1 MCNILTSKYGVHLN
15 CGRQMRETSEIAD
28 PTNN

>member
-1 MCNILTSKYGVHLN
+1 MCNILTLKYGVHLN
-15 CGRQMRETSEIAD
+15 CGRQMRETSEITD